1 MSEAAA
7 GGGNERQIAYWNE
20 VAGPKW
26 IGLQA
31 AMEARL
37 TGVEDRLLELAA
49 PRPGE
54 RVLEIGCGTGTTT
67 ARLAGLVGEGGH
79 VTAVDVSRPMLEAAQ
94 ARLGDLAQVTL
105 LEADAAVATF
115 AAPFDLMTSRFGIM
129 FFEDSAAAF
138 ANLRRALVPGGRLV
152 CAAWGA
158 IEDNPHWSVPLGIAI
173 ERLGPPK
180 PRRPHAPGPLAFS
193 DRAHVCAVLAAAGFA
208 DVAVAPERVDLYG
221 NSLDDEARMA
231 ATMGPAGALIDERQ
245 ADPAMRGALVAAF
258 RAALPGYAGP
268 DARLAATIH
277 LITARNPG

>member
-79 VTAVDVSRPMLEAAQ
+79 V
-94 ARLGDLAQVTL
+94 
-105 LEADAAVATF
+105 
-115 AAPFDLMTSRFGIM
+115 
-129 FFEDSAAAF
+129 
-138 ANLRRALVPGGRLV
+138 
-152 CAAWGA
+152 
-158 IEDNPHWSVPLGIAI
+158 
-173 ERLGPPK
+173 
-180 PRRPHAPGPLAFS
+180 
-193 DRAHVCAVLAAAGFA
+193 
-208 DVAVAPERVDLYG
+208 
-221 NSLDDEARMA
+221 
-231 ATMGPAGALIDERQ
+231 
-245 ADPAMRGALVAAF
+245 
-258 RAALPGYAGP
+258 
-268 DARLAATIH
+268 
-277 LITARNPG
+277 